1 MRQAPEALYR
11 LAGPVVESLGYELVG
26 IELLP
31 QPRGSL
37 LRVYIDR
44 PGGVTLDDCE
54 RVSHQLSGVFEV
66 EEPVRGPYTLEIS
79 SPGFDRPL
87 FRLEDFERFAGRR
100 VRIRM
105 QVPRAGRRK
114 YTGVIVGIEG
124 DEVVLDEEG
133 ERHRLRYA
141 DMDQA
146 RLVPEY

>member
-11 LAGPVVESLGYELVG
+11 LVGPVVESLGYELVG

-87 FRLEDFERFAGRR
+87 FRREDFERFAGRR